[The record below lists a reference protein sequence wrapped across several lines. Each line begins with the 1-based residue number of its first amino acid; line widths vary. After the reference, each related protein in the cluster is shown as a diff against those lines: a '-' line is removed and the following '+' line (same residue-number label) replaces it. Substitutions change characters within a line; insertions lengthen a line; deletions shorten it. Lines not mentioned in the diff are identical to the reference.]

1 MKIWF
6 TMRIEDVGK
15 LKKEILEELKQNKG
29 KFVSGEELSIK
40 IGVTRTAIWK
50 HIKQFKEDGYEIDAV
65 SRRGYRLIQEPDTLE
80 PNELQ
85 IDMNT
90 RLIGNNLIYHQSVD
104 STNNEAKKE
113 AAAGAPEGTV
123 IIADEQTGGRGRLGR
138 HWVSPKGTGI
148 WMSIILKPELEPA
161 EAAKIT
167 QLTAASVATALRNV
181 TGCEAGIKWP
191 NDIIINKKKVC
202 GILTEMSAE
211 LNSINHI
218 IVGIGINVNVDPE
231 EFPEEVRAI
240 ATSVKESVGRAIY
253 RKEIVLEILRVFE
266 DLYLDFI
273 RRKSVDKSV
282 EICRKYS
289 VTLGNQVR
297 IISKDK
303 IVHAEA
309 LDLTE
314 DGELIIKNEAGEIE
328 KIISGEVSVR
338 GLSDYV

>member
-1 MKIWF
+1 ML
-6 TMRIEDVGK
+6 IEDVGK
-15 LKKEILEELKQNKG
+15 MKKEILEALKQNKG
-29 KFVSGEELSIK
+29 KFISGEDLSIK

-50 HIKQFKEDGYEIDAV
+50 HIKQLKEDGYDIDSV
-65 SRRGYRLIQEPDTLE
+65 SRKGYRLIQEPDTLE

-85 IDMNT
+85 IDIKT
-90 RLIGNNLIYHQSVD
+90 QLIGSNLIYYPSID

-113 AAAGAPEGTV
+113 AAAGASEGTV

-148 WMSIILKPELEPA
+148 WMSIILKPVLEPA

-191 NDIIINKKKVC
+191 NDIIINKRKVC

-211 LNSINHI
+211 LNSVNHI
-218 IVGIGINVNVDPE
+218 IVGIGINVNGDSE

-240 ATSVKESVGRAIY
+240 ATSVKESVGRKIY
-253 RKEIVLEILRVFE
+253 RKEIVLEILRIFE
-266 DLYLDFI
+266 ELYLDFI
-273 RRKSVDKSV
+273 QRKSIDKSV

-289 VTLGNQVR
+289 VTLGNQVK

-303 IVHAEA
+303 IVYAQA

-314 DGELIIKNEAGEIE
+314 DGELLIKDETGKIE

-338 GLSDYV
+338 GVSDYI

>member
-1 MKIWF
+1 M
-6 TMRIEDVGK
+6 
-15 LKKEILEELKQNKG
+15 KKEILEALKQNKG
-29 KFVSGEELSIK
+29 RFISGEELSIK

-50 HIKQFKEDGYEIDAV
+50 HIKQLKEDGYEIDAV

-80 PNELQ
+80 LNELE
-85 IDMNT
+85 IDIQT
-90 RLIGNNLIYHQSVD
+90 RLIGRNLIYYPSID

-113 AAAGAPEGTV
+113 AALGAPEGTV
-123 IIADEQTGGRGRLGR
+123 IIAEEQTGGRGRLGR
-138 HWVSPKGTGI
+138 HWVSPRGTGI

-167 QLTAASVATALRNV
+167 QLTAAAVTTALRNV

-211 LNSINHI
+211 LNSVNYI

-231 EFPEEVRAI
+231 EFPHEVRTI
-240 ATSVKESVGRAIY
+240 ATSIKESIGHEIY
-253 RKEIVLEILRVFE
+253 RKEIVLEILRIFE
-266 DLYLDFI
+266 ELYLDFL
-273 RRKSVDKSV
+273 RTRSVAKSV
-282 EICRKYS
+282 EICKKYS
-289 VTLGNQVR
+289 VTLGNAVR

-303 IVHAEA
+303 IIFGEA

-314 DGELIIKNEAGEIE
+314 DGELLIRNEAGAIE

-338 GLSDYV
+338 GVWDYI

>member
-1 MKIWF
+1 M
-6 TMRIEDVGK
+6 
-15 LKKEILEELKQNKG
+15 KKEILEALKQNKG
-29 KFVSGEELSIK
+29 KFISGEELSIK

-50 HIKQFKEDGYEIDAV
+50 HIKQMKEDGYDIDAV

-80 PNELQ
+80 LNELQ
-85 IDMNT
+85 IDMKT
-90 RLIGNNLIYHQSVD
+90 RLIGSNLIYYPSID

-138 HWVSPKGTGI
+138 QWVSPKGTGI

-211 LNSINHI
+211 LNSVNHI
-218 IVGIGINVNVDPE
+218 IVGMGINVNVDPE
-231 EFPEEVRAI
+231 EFPEEVRSI
-240 ATSVKESVGRAIY
+240 ATSVKESVGHEIY
-253 RKEIVLEILRVFE
+253 RKEIVLEILRIFE

-273 RRKSVDKSV
+273 RRKSIDKSV
-282 EICRKYS
+282 GICRKYS

-303 IVHAEA
+303 VVYAEA
-309 LDLTE
+309 VDLTE
-314 DGELIIKNEAGEIE
+314 DGELLIRNEAGEIE

-338 GLSDYV
+338 GVSDYI